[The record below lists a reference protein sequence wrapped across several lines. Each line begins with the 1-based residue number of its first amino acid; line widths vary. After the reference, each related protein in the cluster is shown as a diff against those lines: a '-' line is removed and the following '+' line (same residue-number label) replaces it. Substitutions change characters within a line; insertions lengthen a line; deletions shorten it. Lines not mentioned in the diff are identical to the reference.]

1 MLPYVFT
8 DLNEEKLNVIT
19 SVLDQYC
26 VKYQK
31 KTHREQG
38 MFYSNTTYDV
48 IVELDREKE
57 ITLKDGTKTT
67 PFNFIMDKVNQALK
81 MLGYNKEIKD
91 KRLKE
96 ELIKREIT
104 EKQIKETADKIIN
117 NNPTLFEDLFKPN
130 FGIDFDSIRDKAE
143 ELHKRNQFL
152 KKLFEESNERMKKE
166 DTPKRLS
173 DIMKEMVDKATKEI
187 KTTDPSE
194 IVKQMDEKGFT
205 KEFKDKIRDVIGTP
219 KDIENK
225 INDLG
230 KDVEKLAL
238 NAYSMGALNKSQLD
252 DIMESVKKGNPI
264 KNLNMGNSEAESV
277 YNNLKNDGEQI
288 DFDDLP
294 LEAKDML
301 CAQFP
306 LSQLRSNKVKIYKK
320 QTPMGETY
328 SIAIDMSDKD

>member
-31 KTHREQG
+31 KAHREQG
-38 MFYSNTTYDV
+38 LFYSNVTYDV

-130 FGIDFDSIRDKAE
+130 FGIDFDSIKSKAE

-152 KKLFEESNERMKKE
+152 KKLFEESTERMKKE

-173 DIMKEMVDKATKEI
+173 DIMREMVDKATKEI

-194 IVKQMDEKGFT
+194 IAKQMDEKGFT
-205 KEFKDKIRDVIGTP
+205 KEFKDKIKDVIGTP
-219 KDIENK
+219 KDIQDK

-230 KDVEKLAL
+230 KDIE
-238 NAYSMGALNKSQLD
+238 QLD

-264 KNLNMGNSEAESV
+264 KNLNLGNPEAEKV
-277 YNNLKNDGEQI
+277 YNDLKDDGEQI
-288 DFDDLP
+288 EFDELP

-320 QTPMGETY
+320 QTPLGETY
-328 SIAIDMSDKD
+328 GIAIDMTDKD

>member
-26 VKYQK
+26 VKYNK
-31 KTHREQG
+31 KIHREQG

-67 PFNFIMDKVNQALK
+67 PFDFIMNKVNQALK
-81 MLGYNKEIKD
+81 MLGYNKEVKD

-96 ELIKREIT
+96 ELIKRETT

-130 FGIDFDSIRDKAE
+130 FGIDFDSIKSKAE
-143 ELHKRNQFL
+143 ELHKRNQTL
-152 KKLFEESNERMKKE
+152 KKLFEESTERMKKE

-173 DIMKEMVDKATKEI
+173 DIMREMVDKATKEI

-194 IVKQMDEKGFT
+194 IAKQMDEKGFT

-230 KDVEKLAL
+230 KDIEKLAL

-252 DIMESVKKGNPI
+252 DIMKSVKKGNLI
-264 KNLNMGNSEAESV
+264 KNLNLGNSEAEKV
-277 YNNLKNDGEQI
+277 YNDLKDDGEQI
-288 DFDDLP
+288 EFDDLP
-294 LEAKDML
+294 LGAKDML

-306 LSQLRSNKVKIYKK
+306 LSQLRSNKVKIFKK
-320 QTPMGETY
+320 QTPLGETY
-328 SIAIDMSDKD
+328 GIAIDMTDKD